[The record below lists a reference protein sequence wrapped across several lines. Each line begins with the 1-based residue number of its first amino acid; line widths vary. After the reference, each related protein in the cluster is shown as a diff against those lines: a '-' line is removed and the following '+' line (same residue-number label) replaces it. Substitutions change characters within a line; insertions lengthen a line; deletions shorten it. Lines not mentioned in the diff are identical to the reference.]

1 MVSHMKDEYKI
12 KWEEAERELQEI
24 KQWIDSG
31 RNKFDSKTRYLI
43 SYAVIKAS
51 GTVEVVFKKIIY
63 DFLSENVKEETA
75 FYIEKMI
82 LDSSCNPNVG
92 NMSNILQNISADL
105 RRVFDDMVKQSGKK
119 DKINSLVQLRNDFA
133 NGECITV
140 SIETVITYFEAAKE
154 IILILENIVNK
165 NYTDIETE

>member
-1 MVSHMKDEYKI
+1 MKNESKI
-12 KWEEAERELQEI
+12 KWEETETELQEI
-24 KQWIDSG
+24 KKWIDSG

-51 GTVEVVFKKIIY
+51 GTVEVVFKNIIY

-92 NMSNILQNISADL
+92 NISNILQNISADFKKN
-105 RRVFDDMVKQSGKK
+105 FDDKVKQSGKK

-133 NGECITV
+133 HGESITV
-140 SIETVITYFEAAKE
+140 SIETVITYFEAAKD
-154 IILILENIVNK
+154 IILILNEVVNTNI
-165 NYTDIETE
+165 